1 MKFWQR
7 FNKNTFRGM
16 AASLVLAAAV
26 MGGTGT
32 ALAAGEPVT
41 EEQTK
46 IISASLLQAGGTV
59 FPIGNDNNAAYA
71 RYFTGQSFLFPMAN
85 DTVSVSNVTFAPSCI
100 NNWHTHSGSC
110 QVLVGVSGRG
120 YYQIWGQ
127 DPVEM
132 KAGESVTIPEGTKHW
147 HGAAGNSWFQ
157 HLSIMSKGAGTTW
170 LEPVDQNVYRQLK

>member
-7 FNKNTFRGM
+7 FNKNTFRGI
-16 AASLVLAAAV
+16 AV
-26 MGGTGT
+26 GSGCGCLRSWAVQMQ
-32 ALAAGEPVT
+32 LWQPGEPVT

-59 FPIGNDNNAAYA
+59 FPIGNDNAAYA

-110 QVLVGVSGRG
+110 QVLVGGIRPWILSDLGTESGRN
-120 YYQIWGQ
+120 
-127 DPVEM
+127 
-132 KAGESVTIPEGTKHW
+132 ES
-147 HGAAGNSWFQ
+147 
-157 HLSIMSKGAGTTW
+157 
-170 LEPVDQNVYRQLK
+170 R

>member
-7 FNKNTFRGM
+7 FNKNTFRGI
-16 AASLVLAAAV
+16 AVALVVAAAV
-26 MGGTGT
+26 MGGTDA

-59 FPIGNDNNAAYA
+59 FPIGNDNAAYA

-100 NNWHTHSGSC
+100 NKLAYS
-110 QVLVGVSGRG
+110 QRFVSGPGRG
-120 YYQIWGQ
+120 IRPWILSDLGT
-127 DPVEM
+127 
-132 KAGESVTIPEGTKHW
+132 ESGRNE
-147 HGAAGNSWFQ
+147 S
-157 HLSIMSKGAGTTW
+157 
-170 LEPVDQNVYRQLK
+170 R